1 MVQKHKI
8 ITFILL
14 SSLLISCWSNPYE
27 KQLRELDRE
36 LYSMDKR
43 VDAAKADIS
52 DRYEMLS
59 NAWTDSMAWEAAY
72 SLFDNYCLRNTDSAM
87 VYLQRMFDIYW
98 DPELVFRNKVCRAR
112 LYAHTNHSK
121 LEGMM
126 AEIMDCGVSEDF
138 LQRYYYML
146 IDIYSR
152 CPELSTY
159 SSHYI
164 DFIESAIEYGA
175 YSEDVLS
182 YFKGLRSVAYNNVGE
197 AIEYFNKGY
206 KLTENEI
213 LKGLSA
219 EYLADIYHDM
229 LNDQLEK
236 VWLISSS
243 IHQLASLQGEQTALY
258 RLALILSEEGDY
270 DRAANYMKTVIERA
284 SISGFPELVVGTAR
298 GSLAVNS
305 TLDKIDRKRQTV
317 LVIAFL
323 GAVIALVIILLMLV
337 KDKRKSQVILK
348 TKESLLKSNEQLT
361 DANKIKD
368 GYLIRY
374 MNLCVSYLGMVEDSR
389 RNIRR
394 KMKEGG
400 VEALMAE
407 LRRTSTTID
416 EYREFYKTFDNVFLG
431 LYPEFVSQVNLCFEP
446 EEQFKENGKLS
457 TPLRILALI
466 RLGFTES
473 GDIARFL
480 NCSPQTIYSQRSK
493 LKAKAI
499 CSDLEERVKCIG
511 R

>member
-1 MVQKHKI
+1 MEVKLKI
-8 ITFILL
+8 IHVLV
-14 SSLLISCWSNPYE
+14 LISLMTSCRNNPYE
-27 KQLRELDRE
+27 KQLRGLDRE

-43 VDAAKADIS
+43 MDAAEA
-52 DRYEMLS
+52 EMSSKYHILS
-59 NAWTDSMAWEAAY
+59 NAWTDSMAWEASY
-72 SLFDNYCLRNTDSAM
+72 VLFDDYCLRNTDSAM
-87 VYLQRMFDIYW
+87 VYLQKIFDIDC

-112 LYAHTNHSK
+112 LYAHTNHFK
-121 LEGMM
+121 LEGIM
-126 AEIMDCGVSEDF
+126 AEIIDCEVSEDF

-164 DFIESAIEYGA
+164 DFIESAIEKDLYP
-175 YSEDVLS
+175 EDVSL
-182 YFKGLRSVAYNNVGE
+182 YIKGLRAIAYNNVGE
-197 AIEYFNKGY
+197 AIDYFNKSY
-206 KLTENEI
+206 NLTDNEI

-229 LNDQLEK
+229 INPQLEK
-236 VWLISSS
+236 TWLISSS

-258 RLALILSEEGDY
+258 RLALMLSEEGDY
-270 DRAANYMKTVIERA
+270 DRSANYMKTVIEMA
-284 SISGFPELVVGTAR
+284 SMSGFPELVVGTAR
-298 GSLAVNS
+298 GSIAVNS
-305 TLDKIDRKRQTV
+305 ILDKIDRKRQTI
-317 LVIAFL
+317 LICAFV

-337 KDKRKSQVILK
+337 QDKRKNQVILK
-348 TKESLLKSNEQLT
+348 TKESLLISNEQLI

-407 LRRTSTTID
+407 LRRTSTTMD
-416 EYREFYKTFDNVFLG
+416 EYKEFYKTFDNVFLG
-431 LYPEFVSQVNLCFEP
+431 IYPEFVSQVNLCFE
-446 EEQFKENGKLS
+446 EDDRFKENGKLS

-493 LKAKAI
+493 LKAKSVY
-499 CSDLEERVKCIG
+499 SDLEDRIKCIG

>member
-14 SSLLISCWSNPYE
+14 ASLLISCWSDPYE

-43 VDAAKADIS
+43 VDVAKAEIS
-52 DRYEMLS
+52 AEYKMLS
-59 NAWTDSMAWEAAY
+59 NAWTDSMEWEASY
-72 SLFDNYCLRNTDSAM
+72 LLFDNYCLRNTDSAM
-87 VYLQRMFDIYW
+87 VYLQKMFDIYW

-126 AEIMDCGVSEDF
+126 AEIIDCTVSEDF
-138 LQRYYYML
+138 LLRYYYML

-164 DFIESAIEYGA
+164 DFIESAIEYGS
-175 YSEDVLS
+175 YPEDVLS
-182 YFKGLRSVAYNNVGE
+182 YFKGLRSLAYNNVGE
-197 AIEYFNKGY
+197 AIDGFNKAY
-206 KLTENEI
+206 KLAENEI

-219 EYLADIYHDM
+219 EYLAGIYHDM

-236 VWLISSS
+236 SWLISSS
-243 IHQLASLQGEQTALY
+243 VHQLASLQGEQTALY

-284 SISGFPELVVGTAR
+284 SMSGFPELVVGTAR

-317 LVIAFL
+317 LVCAFL
-323 GAVIALVIILLMLV
+323 GAILALVIILMMLV
-337 KDKRKSQVILK
+337 QDRRKNQVILK
-348 TKESLLKSNEQLT
+348 TKESLLISNEQLT

-416 EYREFYKTFDNVFLG
+416 EYKEFYKTFDNVFLG
-431 LYPEFVSQVNLCFEP
+431 LYPEFVSHVNLCFEP

-499 CSDLEERVKCIG
+499 CSNLEERIKCIG

>member
-1 MVQKHKI
+1 MAAKPKI
-8 ITFILL
+8 IHFIVLF
-14 SSLLISCWSNPYE
+14 SLLTSCWNNPYE
-27 KQLRELDRE
+27 KQLIELDCE

-43 VDAAKADIS
+43 IDAAESEIIAKHQ
-52 DRYEMLS
+52 MLS
-59 NAWTDSMAWEAAY
+59 SAWTDSMAWEASY
-72 SLFDNYCLRNTDSAM
+72 QLFDNYCLRNTDSAM
-87 VYLQRMFDIYW
+87 VYLQKMFDIYW
-98 DPELVFRNKVCRAR
+98 DPELTFRNKVCRAR

-126 AEIMDCGVSEDF
+126 AEIIDCDVSEDF
-138 LQRYYYML
+138 RQRYYYML

-164 DFIESAIEYGA
+164 DLIESAIEKDLYP
-175 YSEDVLS
+175 EDVAS
-182 YFKGLRSVAYNNVGE
+182 YYKGLRAIAYNNVGE
-197 AIEYFNKGY
+197 AIDYFNKCY
-206 KLTENEI
+206 DLTDNEI

-229 LNDQLEK
+229 INPQLEK
-236 VWLISSS
+236 TWLISSS
-243 IHQLASLQGEQTALY
+243 IHQLVSLQGEQTALY

-270 DRAANYMKTVIERA
+270 DRAASYMKTVIERA

-305 TLDKIDRKRQTV
+305 TLDKIDRKRQTI
-317 LVIAFL
+317 LVCAFA
-323 GAVIALVIILLMLV
+323 GAIIALVIILLMLV
-337 KDKRKSQVILK
+337 QDKRKNQLILK
-348 TKESLLKSNEQLT
+348 TKESLLISNEQLK

-368 GYLIRY
+368 SYLIRY

-416 EYREFYKTFDNVFLG
+416 EYKEFYKTFDNVFLG
-431 LYPEFVSQVNLCFEP
+431 IYPEFVSQVNLCFAQEDR
-446 EEQFKENGKLS
+446 FKENGKLS

-499 CSDLEERVKCIG
+499 CSDLEDRIKCIG